1 MDDAELWSLYVHGK
15 QTYRELGEMFGC
27 SAKTIQRHLWR
38 VQADRP
44 IVTPRMV
51 IVVIDTTYW
60 GRSWG
65 VILFQDAIT
74 NQNLLE
80 YRVRNETVSKYM
92 EGIDCLILHGFIIA
106 GIVCEWEERAV
117 RSIPRHTCPDVPVSP
132 AEDHHAVPDGEVH
145 VRCGKRVSPTVFV
158 SDRCAQGSV

>member
-74 NQNLLE
+74 PTGVPGEERN
-80 YRVRNETVSKYM
+80 RVQV
-92 EGIDCLILHGFIIA
+92 DCLILHGFIIA

-132 AEDHHAVPDGEVH
+132 AEEHHAVPDGEVH
-145 VRCGKRVSPTVFV
+145 VRCGKRVSPIVFV